1 MTDEHKALVE
11 ALDAAAQDWRELSYP
26 DEAEMLEQAAHAI
39 RELSAEV
46 ESLAK
51 QLRETALTE
60 LAQMGQEFD
69 NHD

>member
-1 MTDEHKALVE
+1 MSDDEALVE

-26 DEAEMLEQAAHAI
+26 DEAEMLANAARRI

-46 ESLAK
+46 ESLSK
-51 QLRETALTE
+51 QLREQALTE

-69 NHD
+69 NHE